1 MTKKTGVNSVFILI
15 ILDSLINT
23 RGYVPGGIYGL
34 LRWERGEVDKPPI
47 FNVSFKKNV
56 FLLGN
61 PLK

>member
-1 MTKKTGVNSVFILI
+1 MAKKTGVNGVFILI
-15 ILDSLINT
+15 ILDSIINT

-34 LRWERGEVDKPPI
+34 LRWGRGEVDKPPI
-47 FNVSFKKNV
+47 FIVSLKIK